1 MSINYRVAY
10 GINILVLFV
19 LFASCSSSENKL
31 YQSGKVWNYDAEFR
45 GIDSVFHYQIQMIP
59 GGNFLF
65 QQKIKWVVSLPDSV
79 KSDMFLFRSE
89 SSTGFVEDES
99 KVWLHPPRTHRFKY
113 ITQLAPYPQIQFPL
127 VLGEKI
133 TGNINMVG
141 NWGTWNGKSTN
152 YELFLTSKEYSSVY
166 QDSLWVLEGV
176 GYIGKDTASVIHRF
190 SKTKGFVESAY
201 KNNRGEYFEM
211 KLEEIVGD

>member
-10 GINILVLFV
+10 GINILVLFI
-19 LFASCSSSENKL
+19 LFASCSSNENKL

-59 GGNFLF
+59 GGSFLF

-79 KSDMFLFRSE
+79 KSDTFLFRSE
-89 SSTGFVEDES
+89 STTGFIEDES
-99 KVWLHPPRTHRFKY
+99 KVWLHPPRTHRFKC

-141 NWGTWNGKSTN
+141 NWGSWNGKSTN
-152 YELFLTSKEYSSVY
+152 YELVLTSKEYSSVY

-176 GYIGKDTASVIHRF
+176 GNLEKDTASVIHLF
-190 SKTKGFVESAY
+190 SETKGFVESTY
-201 KNNRGEYFEM
+201 KNSRGEYFKM